1 LSARHPAAAA
11 GFEICFHARHRQR
24 WRALLFFRHV
34 TVTQHVTACFY
45 GSKCR
50 CIRVRESASRKVTCS
65 ERSEKSLMRQA
76 VNEIA
81 GCGAWSRGRST
92 SVVALSSY
100 LQNPSQVFRCA
111 IRREGFAALIQPL
124 AKIRSARAS
133 SNCRPRSHTVSVQ
146 SRDLVRM
153 PCACLC
159 PVSNL
164 LWRPQLSR
172 GSNSSLRTRLI
183 GKMGTGKHAGC
194 PRTLLGK
201 KCARR

>member
-1 LSARHPAAAA
+1 M
-11 GFEICFHARHRQR
+11 
-24 WRALLFFRHV
+24 LFFRHV
-34 TVTQHVTACFY
+34 TVTQHITACFY

-50 CIRVRESASRKVTCS
+50 CIRVRASATRKVTCS

-81 GCGAWSRGRST
+81 GRGAWSRGGGT
-92 SVVALSSY
+92 SATALSANP
-100 LQNPSQVFRCA
+100 QNPSHVFRCA
-111 IRREGFAALIQPL
+111 VRREGFAALIQPL
-124 AKIRSARAS
+124 AKLRSARAS

-146 SRDLVRM
+146 SRDRVRM
-153 PCACLC
+153 PCACVC

-194 PRTLLGK
+194 PRMSLGK